1 MKQQL
6 TQTQLFWKS
15 HKFIADGNKHFLEMI
30 KHPTNPLTKRD
41 LKALIAK
48 YPNRWERFAGF
59 LNTKYIV
66 A

>member
-15 HKFIADGNKHFLEMI
+15 HKYIADGNKHFLEMI